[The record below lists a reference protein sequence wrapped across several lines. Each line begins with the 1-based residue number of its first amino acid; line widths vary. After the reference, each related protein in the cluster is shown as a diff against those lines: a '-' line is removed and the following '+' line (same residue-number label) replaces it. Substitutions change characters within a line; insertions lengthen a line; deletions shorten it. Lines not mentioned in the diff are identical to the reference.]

1 MAAHTAL
8 DHERAVEPGDEGL
21 GLLRA
26 TEAKG
31 TLAVCLDELARATL
45 ASGDIGRSARYYHEV
60 LTLWAEAKD
69 AAGLAKGLEGM
80 ARVAEARGRA
90 LDAQRLL
97 AAAAAWREERGMTF
111 EQALALAR
119 EHVDLQKGT

>member
-1 MAAHTAL
+1 MRL
-8 DHERAVEPGDEGL
+8 PSSGWGPRASRRRRSGSWTLIVPG
-21 GLLRA
+21 
-26 TEAKG
+26 
-31 TLAVCLDELARATL
+31 ATL
-45 ASGDIGRSARYYHEV
+45 TTGM
-60 LTLWAEAKD
+60 
-69 AAGLAKGLEGM
+69 AKGLEGM

-111 EQALALAR
+111 EQALGFPR

>member
-45 ASGDIGRSARYYHEV
+45 ASGDIGRSARSGR
-60 LTLWAEAKD
+60 
-69 AAGLAKGLEGM
+69 AAFACRGRGM
-80 ARVAEARGRA
+80 ARGTWV
-90 LDAQRLL
+90 
-97 AAAAAWREERGMTF
+97 TF

-119 EHVDLQKGT
+119 EHVDLQKGP

>member
-1 MAAHTAL
+1 M
-8 DHERAVEPGDEGL
+8 
-21 GLLRA
+21 
-26 TEAKG
+26 
-31 TLAVCLDELARATL
+31 
-45 ASGDIGRSARYYHEV
+45 
-60 LTLWAEAKD
+60 
-69 AAGLAKGLEGM
+69 AKGLEGM

-111 EQALALAR
+111 EQALALPR

>member
-1 MAAHTAL
+1 M
-8 DHERAVEPGDEGL
+8 
-21 GLLRA
+21 
-26 TEAKG
+26 
-31 TLAVCLDELARATL
+31 
-45 ASGDIGRSARYYHEV
+45 
-60 LTLWAEAKD
+60 
-69 AAGLAKGLEGM
+69 AKGLEGM

-111 EQALALAR
+111 EQALGFPR